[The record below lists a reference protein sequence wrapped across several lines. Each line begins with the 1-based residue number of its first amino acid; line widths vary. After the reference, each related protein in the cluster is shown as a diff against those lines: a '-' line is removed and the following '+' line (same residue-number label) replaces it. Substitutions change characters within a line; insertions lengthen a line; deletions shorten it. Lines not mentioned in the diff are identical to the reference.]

1 MVRRRRVLVVYA
13 SRHGGNR
20 GIAERIATIL
30 GGEGIESSVASVR
43 DKPDPTTADAL
54 VIGSGVYF
62 GNWLNEGRRY
72 LRSHTKVLRDRPVWL
87 FSSGPV
93 GPPDEET
100 KRDAV
105 LGRAVAELESL
116 ANPRDHRVFAGV
128 FDPHD
133 RPRSLGER
141 IMRLLPASR
150 DLLPPGDFREWS
162 AIDAWARA
170 IAREVRQGDSLAR

>member
-1 MVRRRRVLVVYA
+1 MRRPRVLVVYA

-30 GGEGIESSVASVR
+30 GGEGLDSHAASVR

-72 LRSHTKVLRDRPVWL
+72 VRKNTKALLERPVWL

-105 LGRAVAELESL
+105 LGRAVAELEVL
-116 ANPRDHRVFAGV
+116 TNPRDHRVFAGA
-128 FDPHD
+128 FDPRD
-133 RPRSLGER
+133 SPKTVGER
-141 IMRLLPASR
+141 LMRLLPASR

-170 IAREVRQGDSLAR
+170 IAREVKQGDGPAR